1 MRYGL
6 TLPTGYACAAPLL
19 LAELAR
25 VAESAGWDA
34 VFVEDYVVYQGKAGI
49 PTCDSWVALT
59 AMALAT
65 QHIRL
70 GTMVTPLPRRR
81 PWKVA
86 REAVTLDQLSGG
98 RLILGVGS
106 GDSGDLSFQEF
117 GEEASP
123 RSRAAMLDEGLEVM
137 AGMWSGRPFSYDRT
151 HYHVAEDTFLPTPI
165 QTPRI
170 PVWVGGAYP
179 SRGPLRRAAH
189 WDGAALFKPN
199 GDWTPADLLALKAA
213 VEADHPLPPAFDI
226 VVGPQERSADTDE
239 KHAWMQALADAG
251 ATWWVE
257 WIPPGEPGHMRAEVE
272 RGPLR
277 LG

>member
-6 TLPTGYACAAPLL
+6 NLPAGYACADPLL

-25 VAESAGWDA
+25 AAESAGWDA
-34 VFVEDYVVYQGKAGI
+34 VFVEDYIVYQGKATV
-49 PTCDSWVALT
+49 PTCDPWVALA

-65 QHIRL
+65 RHVQL

-86 REAVTLDQLSGG
+86 REAATLDQLSGG

-106 GDSGDLSFQEF
+106 GDSGDLSFLEF

-123 RSRAAMLDEGLEVM
+123 RARAAMLDEGLEVL
-137 AGMWSGRPFSYDRT
+137 AGMWSGCPFSYDGR
-151 HYHVAEDTFLPTPI
+151 HYQVAENTFLPTPL

-179 SRGPLRRAAH
+179 NLGPLRRAAH
-189 WDGAALFKPN
+189 WDGAALFKPDS
-199 GDWTPADLLALKAA
+199 DWTSADVLALKAA
-213 VEADHPLPPAFDI
+213 LEAEHPLLPTFDI
-226 VVGPQERSADTDE
+226 VVGPQARSPDTDE
-239 KHAWMQALADAG
+239 KRAWMQSLADAG

-257 WIPPGEPGHMRAEVE
+257 WIPPGEPDHMRAEAE
-272 RGPLR
+272 RGPLQID
-277 LG
+277 

>member
-6 TLPTGYACAAPLL
+6 NLPTGYACADPLL
-19 LAELAR
+19 LADLAR
-25 VAESAGWDA
+25 VAESAGWDG
-34 VFVEDYVVYQGKAGI
+34 VFVEDYIVYQGNIGT
-49 PTCDSWVALT
+49 PTCDPWVALA

-81 PWKVA
+81 PWKLA
-86 REAVTLDQLSGG
+86 REATTLDHLSGG

-106 GDSGDLSFQEF
+106 GDTGGLSFMEF

-123 RSRAAMLDEGLEVM
+123 RTRGEMLDEGLDVL
-137 AGMWSGRPFSYDRT
+137 AGMWSGRPYSYAGK
-151 HYHVAEDTFLPTPI
+151 HYGVAEGTFLPAPVQI
-165 QTPRI
+165 PRI
-170 PVWVGGAYP
+170 PIWVGGAYP
-179 SRGPLRRAAH
+179 HSAPLRRAAR

-199 GDWTPADLLALKAA
+199 TNWTAADVRALKAA
-213 VEADHPLPPAFDI
+213 LEAEHPLPATFDI
-226 VVGPQERSADTDE
+226 VVGPMERSADTEE
-239 KHAWMQALADAG
+239 KRDWMQSLAEAG

-257 WIPPGEPGHMRAEVE
+257 WIPPGEPDMMRREAA

-277 LG
+277 IG